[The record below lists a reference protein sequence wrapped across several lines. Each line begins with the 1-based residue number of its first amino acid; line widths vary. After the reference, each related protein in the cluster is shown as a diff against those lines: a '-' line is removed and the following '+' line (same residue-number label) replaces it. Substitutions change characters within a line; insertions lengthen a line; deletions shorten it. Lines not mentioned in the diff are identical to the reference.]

1 MGTFSGWPG
10 QSEFCGVD
18 EFNDFLEA
26 WVEPYEGWS
35 YEVEEILDAGGSRVV
50 VAVRQRGKPRVS
62 RSWIHARFAIVYT
75 IEGELIQR
83 AQVYA
88 SADDAAKP
96 PVCGSRR

>member
-1 MGTFSGWPG
+1 M
-10 QSEFCGVD
+10 D
-18 EFNDFLEA
+18 
-26 WVEPYEGWS
+26 
-35 YEVEEILDAGGSRVV
+35 
-50 VAVRQRGKPRVS
+50 PR
-62 RSWIHARFAIVYT
+62 RFAIVYT